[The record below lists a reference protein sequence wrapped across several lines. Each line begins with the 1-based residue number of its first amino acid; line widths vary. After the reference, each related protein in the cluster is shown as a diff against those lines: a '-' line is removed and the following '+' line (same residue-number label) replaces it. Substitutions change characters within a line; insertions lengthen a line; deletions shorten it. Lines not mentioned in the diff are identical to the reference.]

1 MWPKK
6 KCYHV
11 NPPPPKKNNRFL
23 IFGRHVGPSGGGVSD
38 DTDLSLITIFAAR
51 PGDPE
56 GSAGQFIHDLRAELP
71 RLRGLG
77 PSTRAAVGLEP
88 GSADGFAIVGPTV
101 IGNTNGGV
109 MRTALLGLGFSS
121 GDDARRRALVS
132 AMASVTHPAKPAT
145 QCAVL
150 ASALHSRAF
159 EAGRLNAADVIVDE
173 SAALGTLEASVDEW
187 VSEVRTWSPP
197 ARGISMDPVETLAAV
212 VWVVDRSE
220 SLPDAYRLSCDLG
233 GDTDTV
239 AALAGGLVAARSG
252 PAGVVEIAWIDDVL
266 WFEIPQVVLAAQRLS
281 EIRATSP

>member
-1 MWPKK
+1 MTAADLLGSATTEAQCRILGCLMAYAAGDAFGGAYEFLAEPIPVDVGRIGSRADWP
-6 KCYHV
+6 
-11 NPPPPKKNNRFL
+11 L
-23 IFGRHVGPSGGGVSD
+23 GGGVSD

-77 PSTRAAVGLEP
+77 PSTRAALGLEP

-150 ASALHSRAF
+150 ASALHARADPLF
-159 EAGRLNAADVIVDE
+159 SPCASDE
-173 SAALGTLEASVDEW
+173 SAQT
-187 VSEVRTWSPP
+187 
-197 ARGISMDPVETLAAV
+197 
-212 VWVVDRSE
+212 
-220 SLPDAYRLSCDLG
+220 
-233 GDTDTV
+233 
-239 AALAGGLVAARSG
+239 
-252 PAGVVEIAWIDDVL
+252 
-266 WFEIPQVVLAAQRLS
+266 
-281 EIRATSP
+281 